1 MKVSFSRLLILGILI
16 LLCSCTRVIHTK
28 QVLHSL
34 HTKDEVLKQMGP
46 PTKITKS
53 EGGQELIYTRDTT
66 YTIVKSAKGDTSTSS
81 VNGADSLKVDRI
93 VPHIRSIKFMI
104 DTNNNVIGYK
114 NNGLDLSKKVKV
126 NPLLE
131 GLKYL
136 GEGVLLIIVL
146 GLSLHVQ
153 DYINF

>member
-1 MKVSFSRLLILGILI
+1 
-16 LLCSCTRVIHTK
+16 
-28 QVLHSL
+28 
-34 HTKDEVLKQMGP
+34 MGP
-46 PTKITKS
+46 PTRITKS

-66 YTIVKSAKGDTSTSS
+66 YTIVKSAKSDTTNSS
-81 VNGADSLKVDRI
+81 VNGTDSLKVDRI

-114 NNGLDLSKKVKV
+114 NNGIDLSKKVKV
-126 NPLLE
+126 NPILE

-136 GEGVLLIIVL
+136 GEGVILIIVL
-146 GLSLHVQ
+146 GLALHVE